1 MTTGWSDKGRHQAG
15 KAQTRAL
22 SSPSWLFKTPIIGHT
37 FIMKKLFTALVII
50 VSVGTDVAMSS
61 ASQGSQVHLRLL
73 DRLDRPEDG
82 YCVDILGTPGH
93 LRIDVP
99 LFAHNCKPSLTSD
112 SAVVFTS
119 DGFIKFPAVDRC
131 LTVAGVNSGAL
142 PGASILLRKCNET
155 VPFFETLILQRFTHQ
170 KDGSL
175 SVLGSKLCL
184 TVGGQSAPTY
194 SPYHRWRTLFV
205 ADCSTVEPTL
215 SQWEFVFPLK

>member
-1 MTTGWSDKGRHQAG
+1 
-15 KAQTRAL
+15 
-22 SSPSWLFKTPIIGHT
+22 
-37 FIMKKLFTALVII
+37 MKNLLTALAII
-50 VSVGTDVAMSS
+50 VSMGTAGSVS
-61 ASQGSQVHLRLL
+61 ADSTSLQVHLRLL

-82 YCVDILGTPGH
+82 YCVDILGTPGN

-131 LTVAGVNSGAL
+131 LTVAGVNSAAL
-142 PGASILLRKCNET
+142 PGASILLRKCNES
-155 VPFFETLILQRFTHQ
+155 VPFFETFILQRFIHQ

-215 SQWEFVFPLK
+215 SQWEFVVPVQ